1 MRFMGGG
8 IKELITI
15 LSYHPER
22 AITSKYI
29 ADTLSILKITASL
42 CHQRWHQKVKFRP
55 LAHSL
60 LPSIRR
66 SPGNCKAAKT
76 EMVWARHKIGRPNQ
90 RNTTGNSRRQSKKG
104 QAEKDLEC

>member
-1 MRFMGGG
+1 MFISLNAFHGGGG

-55 LAHSL
+55 LAHGL
-60 LPSIRR
+60 YEDRKAPS
-66 SPGNCKAAKT
+66 
-76 EMVWARHKIGRPNQ
+76 
-90 RNTTGNSRRQSKKG
+90 
-104 QAEKDLEC
+104 D

>member
-1 MRFMGGG
+1 MFISLNAFHGGG

-55 LAHSL
+55 LAHGLIGAFTHCGMFSTACPL
-60 LPSIRR
+60 LHRLLHQYFVR
-66 SPGNCKAAKT
+66 YCCNV
-76 EMVWARHKIGRPNQ
+76 E
-90 RNTTGNSRRQSKKG
+90 
-104 QAEKDLEC
+104 

>member
-1 MRFMGGG
+1 MFISLNAFHGGG
-8 IKELITI
+8 IKELITL

-55 LAHSL
+55 LAHGLYEPVSGIEVFL
-60 LPSIRR
+60 GKNLTK
-66 SPGNCKAAKT
+66 N
-76 EMVWARHKIGRPNQ
+76 
-90 RNTTGNSRRQSKKG
+90 
-104 QAEKDLEC
+104 

>member
-1 MRFMGGG
+1 MRFMGG

-55 LAHSL
+55 LAHGLRVVVFVGGLILGTGSVL
-60 LPSIRR
+60 NALATSTEYLFFSYTIVA
-66 SPGNCKAAKT
+66 GKT
-76 EMVWARHKIGRPNQ
+76 FYVWLNYV
-90 RNTTGNSRRQSKKG
+90 S
-104 QAEKDLEC
+104 